1 MEGVFGGSGWL
12 WIILVG
18 FVVGVLARLI
28 KPGKQ
33 DIGIILTVVL
43 GIVGALF
50 AGWIGRM
57 LGWYDQGEKVGFIAP
72 MSIGYMVSKTNT
84 FASGFMFME
93 LCMLGAAALIFFA
106 KSKKPA

>member
-1 MEGVFGGSGWL
+1 MDGVFGGSSWL

-50 AGWIGRM
+50 AGWVGRL
-57 LGWYDQGEKVGFIAP
+57 LGWYAEGEKVGFIA
-72 MSIGYMVSKTNT
+72 SLIGAVVLLFIAEFVNGKRRRR
-84 FASGFMFME
+84 
-93 LCMLGAAALIFFA
+93 
-106 KSKKPA
+106 

>member
-1 MEGVFGGSGWL
+1 MEGVFGGSSWL

-33 DIGIILTVVL
+33 NIGIILTVVL

-50 AGWIGRM
+50 AGWVGQ
-57 LGWYDQGEKVGFIAP
+57 LVGWYQQGEKVGFIA
-72 MSIGYMVSKTNT
+72 SLIGAIVLLFIAEFVNGKR
-84 FASGFMFME
+84 
-93 LCMLGAAALIFFA
+93 
-106 KSKKPA
+106 KRR

>member
-1 MEGVFGGSGWL
+1 MEGVFGGSSWL

-28 KPGKQ
+28 KPGRQ
-33 DIGIILTVVL
+33 GIGIIMTIVL

-57 LGWYDQGEKVGFIAP
+57 LGWYAEGEPVGFIA
-72 MSIGYMVSKTNT
+72 SLV
-84 FASGFMFME
+84 
-93 LCMLGAAALIFFA
+93 GAIVLLFIAEAI
-106 KSKKPA
+106 KGKRRR

>member
-1 MEGVFGGSGWL
+1 MDGVFGGSSWL

-50 AGWIGRM
+50 AGWIGRL
-57 LGWYDQGEKVGFIAP
+57 LGWYAEGEKVGFIA
-72 MSIGYMVSKTNT
+72 SLIGAVVILFIAEAIN
-84 FASGFMFME
+84 GRRRRR
-93 LCMLGAAALIFFA
+93 
-106 KSKKPA
+106 

>member
-1 MEGVFGGSGWL
+1 MEGVFGGSSWL

-43 GIVGALF
+43 GIVGALL
-50 AGWIGRM
+50 AGWVGRL
-57 LGWYDQGEKVGFIAP
+57 LGWYAEGEKVGFIA
-72 MSIGYMVSKTNT
+72 SLV
-84 FASGFMFME
+84 
-93 LCMLGAAALIFFA
+93 GAIVILFIAEAINGRRRRR
-106 KSKKPA
+106 

>member
-1 MEGVFGGSGWL
+1 MEGVFGGSSWL

-43 GIVGALF
+43 GIVGALL
-50 AGWIGRM
+50 AGWVGRL
-57 LGWYDQGEKVGFIAP
+57 LGWYADGEKVGFIA
-72 MSIGYMVSKTNT
+72 SLIGAIVILFIAEAINGKRRR
-84 FASGFMFME
+84 
-93 LCMLGAAALIFFA
+93 
-106 KSKKPA
+106 

>member
-1 MEGVFGGSGWL
+1 MEGVFGGSSWL

-43 GIVGALF
+43 GIVGALL
-50 AGWIGRM
+50 AGWVGRL
-57 LGWYDQGEKVGFIAP
+57 LGWYAEGEKVGFIA
-72 MSIGYMVSKTNT
+72 SLIGAIVILFIAEAINGKRRR
-84 FASGFMFME
+84 
-93 LCMLGAAALIFFA
+93 
-106 KSKKPA
+106 

>member
-1 MEGVFGGSGWL
+1 MDGVFGGSGWL

-43 GIVGALF
+43 GVFGALL
-50 AGWIGRM
+50 AGWVGRM
-57 LGWYDQGEKVGFIAP
+57 LGWYAQGEKVGFIA
-72 MSIGYMVSKTNT
+72 SLIGAVVILFIAEAVN
-84 FASGFMFME
+84 GRRRRR
-93 LCMLGAAALIFFA
+93 
-106 KSKKPA
+106 

>member
-43 GIVGALF
+43 GIVGALL
-50 AGWIGRM
+50 AGWVGRL
-57 LGWYDQGEKVGFIAP
+57 LGWYADGEKVGFIA
-72 MSIGYMVSKTNT
+72 SLIGAIVILFIAETVN
-84 FASGFMFME
+84 GRRRRR
-93 LCMLGAAALIFFA
+93 
-106 KSKKPA
+106 

>member
-1 MEGVFGGSGWL
+1 MDGVFGGSSWL

-43 GIVGALF
+43 GIVGALV
-50 AGWIGRM
+50 AGWVGRL
-57 LGWYDQGEKVGFIAP
+57 LGWYDDGEKVGFIA
-72 MSIGYMVSKTNT
+72 SLIGAVAVLFVAEAVNGKRRRR
-84 FASGFMFME
+84 
-93 LCMLGAAALIFFA
+93 
-106 KSKKPA
+106 

>member
-1 MEGVFGGSGWL
+1 MEGVFGGSSWL

-50 AGWIGRM
+50 AGWIGRL
-57 LGWYDQGEKVGFIAP
+57 LGWYAEGEKVGFIA
-72 MSIGYMVSKTNT
+72 SLIGAVVILFIAEAIN
-84 FASGFMFME
+84 GRRRRR
-93 LCMLGAAALIFFA
+93 
-106 KSKKPA
+106 

>member
-1 MEGVFGGSGWL
+1 MDGVFGGSSWL

-50 AGWIGRM
+50 AGWVGRM
-57 LGWYDQGEKVGFIAP
+57 LGWYAQGEKVGFIA
-72 MSIGYMVSKTNT
+72 SLV
-84 FASGFMFME
+84 
-93 LCMLGAAALIFFA
+93 GAVVILFIAEAVNG
-106 KSKKPA
+106 KRRRR